1 MEFLLW
7 LNGHWVQIA
16 LLAAG
21 ALLTFATL
29 RHVNKTEIAALHQR
43 NAPLFAQTLARS
55 GISDARVVKDSTQ
68 PGSQGFYST
77 PKKPFQVHLI
87 LHSPPDRWFVYIHI
101 EGSAPV
107 LQPISSQ
114 RARRACQ

>member
-1 MEFLLW
+1 MELVSW
-7 LNGHWVQIA
+7 LNGHWVQIV

-21 ALLTFATL
+21 AVLTFAAL
-29 RHVNKTEIAALHQR
+29 RHVNKTEVAALHQR

-55 GISDARVVKDSTQ
+55 GISDARIVKDSTQ
-68 PGSQGFYST
+68 PGSHGFYST
-77 PKKPFQVHLI
+77 PKKPFQLHLL

-107 LQPISSQ
+107 LQPISPE
-114 RARRACQ
+114 RARLACK